1 MANLQRNSKFTG
13 SDVFVF
19 SSNRFFLLF
28 VAGLIILLA
37 RRPEGIFS
45 PQFFAEDGAIFFR
58 DAYQLQLYQ
67 ALISPHA
74 GYHNLLPRLGAELAT
89 LFPLSYSPFFYN
101 AISLL
106 IASFCLSWIYLPHF
120 RHLVADDSARFVLAF
135 LYFLLP
141 NQEMLMKLSYVQW
154 YVLFWAT
161 LCCFMRLPNRRLF
174 RIFLVIANL
183 IVFWTAAISF
193 ILLPIWM
200 MRLVYSKDKRA
211 KIVSLS
217 IFLAGCS
224 ALLANCLPGL
234 FALEG
239 VPAYHNGFMTLIH
252 GLLNGIAYKAICATI
267 LGSEI
272 TYWLF
277 QKGQPVI
284 YLVSFVLL
292 FLILWMAS
300 TLKER
305 LPVSIWGLIYVII
318 ASVGCFMLRPGFLGS
333 LANGT
338 GVRSHDRYFFLAT
351 NIFYLTLFVIG
362 TRFQERFYP
371 STRKKIIVVGI
382 ICALIIVQLAGFRMP
397 QWTHHDLHWDMYA
410 KLITIN
416 QEMAVKEKRPR
427 ELIIPINPIPWRIQ
441 LAIEPEKMDSNG

>member
-1 MANLQRNSKFTG
+1 MTNLQKDSKFTG
-13 SDVFVF
+13 SDVLVF
-19 SSNRFFLLF
+19 STNRFFLLF

-45 PQFFAEDGAIFFR
+45 PQFFAEDGTIFFK

-67 ALISPHA
+67 ALISTHA
-74 GYHNLLPRLGAELAT
+74 GYHNLLPRLVAELAT
-89 LFPLSYSPFFYN
+89 LFPLSYSPFLYN

-120 RHLVADDSARFVLAF
+120 RHLVVDDRARLVLAL

-154 YVLFWAT
+154 YLLFWAT
-161 LCCFMRLPNRRLF
+161 LCCFMRLPNRCLF
-174 RIFLVIANL
+174 RILLVIANL
-183 IVFWTAAISF
+183 IAFWTAAISF

-200 MRLVYSKDKRA
+200 IRIVYSKDKRA
-211 KIVSLS
+211 KIMSAS

-239 VPAYHNGFMTLIH
+239 ASVYHIGLMTKIH
-252 GLLNGIAYKAICATI
+252 GLLNGIAYKAICSTI

-277 QKGQPVI
+277 QNGQMLI

-292 FLILWMAS
+292 FLILGMAS

-318 ASVGCFMLRPGFLGS
+318 SSLGCFLLRPSFLGS

-351 NIFYLTLFVIG
+351 NIFYLTVFVIG
-362 TRFQERFYP
+362 TRFQKRFYP
-371 STRKKIIVVGI
+371 STRNKIIVLSI

-397 QWTHHDLHWDMYA
+397 QWTRHDLHWDMYA

-416 QEMAVKEKRPR
+416 QEKAIKEKSSR
-427 ELIIPINPIPWRIQ
+427 ELIIPINPIPWKIQ
-441 LAIEPEKMDSNG
+441 LVIEPEKIDSNG